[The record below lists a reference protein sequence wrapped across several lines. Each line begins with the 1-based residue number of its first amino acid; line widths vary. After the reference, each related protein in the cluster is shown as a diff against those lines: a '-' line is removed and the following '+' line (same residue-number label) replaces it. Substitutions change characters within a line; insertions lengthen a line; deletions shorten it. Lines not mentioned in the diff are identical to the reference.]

1 MMRKQLVPSL
11 ALVLALAATQSLT
24 AQRPERSPR
33 APGREPAAAARPAD
47 SASVNV
53 PAVPEHVTTH
63 HSAVIGGQRIDYD
76 ATVGNIILKDSE
88 GQPEAAIYYTAYIR
102 RGVRDET
109 ARPVAFT
116 YNGGPGSAS
125 IWLHMGAFGP
135 KRVNIPDAEHA
146 PPPPYPVVDNQY
158 SPLDVTDL
166 VFIDP
171 VGTGFSRPLG
181 KATGVQFWG
190 VDEDV
195 RSLSRFITRWLSDN
209 GRWNSPRYL
218 MGESYGTTRSAALVN
233 YMQQEANTDFN
244 GVILISSVLDFGT
257 IRFSPG
263 NPMPY
268 ILYLPSYAAVAWYHK
283 ALPVQPPDLRA
294 FLHEVEHFAT
304 TEYAQALFAGTRL
317 DPATRTSV
325 LDKLHR
331 YTGLSTEYL
340 DRADLRV
347 DNSQFEKELMRQHGI
362 AIGRLDAR
370 YTGPTMAPLAER
382 VDYDPQ
388 SADISSAYASAWND
402 YLHNDLG
409 FGRDKDYVVSGNV
422 RPWNWTH
429 TEPGRGGAGGL
440 GGWPSYTNVATD
452 LSQALQYNTHLQVL
466 QNSGLFDLA
475 TPYYATEFT
484 LDHLGLPPELRGH
497 VRIAEYD
504 AGHMMYVSPQAL
516 AKLKQNIAQFI
527 ASTSGSG
534 AAARV
539 AAGGRASTGGAGQ
552 AGGR

>member
-1 MMRKQLVPSL
+1 MTKQIV
-11 ALVLALAATQSLT
+11 ASLT
-24 AQRPERSPR
+24 LACGLAIGQTAVAQRPDRT
-33 APGREPAAAARPAD
+33 ARPAGRD
-47 SASVNV
+47 TAAAPSSPNAAAPV
-53 PAVPEHVTTH
+53 PANAPAASERVTTH
-63 HSAVIGGQRIDYD
+63 HSAVIGGQRIEYD
-76 ATVGNIILKDSE
+76 ATVGNIILKDAE
-88 GQPEAAIYYTAYIR
+88 GQPEAAIYYTAYTR
-102 RGVRDET
+102 RGLPGAT
-109 ARPVAFT
+109 RPVAFT

-135 KRVNIPDAEHA
+135 KRVSIPDAEHA
-146 PPPPYPVVDNQY
+146 APPPYPVVDNQY

-181 KATGVQFWG
+181 KATGKDFWG

-195 RSLSRFITRWLSDN
+195 HSLSRFITRWLSEN

-233 YMQQEANTDFN
+233 YMQQEANADFN

-257 IRFSPG
+257 IRFAPG

-268 ILYLPSYAAVAWYHK
+268 ILYLPSYAAVAAYHK
-283 ALPVQPPDLRA
+283 ALPTQPADLRA
-294 FLHEVEHFAT
+294 FLREVEHFAT
-304 TEYAQALFAGTRL
+304 TDYAQALLAGDRL
-317 DPATRTSV
+317 DPAARASV
-325 LDKLHR
+325 LDRLHR

-382 VDYDPQ
+382 VSYDPQ

-402 YLHNDLG
+402 YLHGELA

-422 RPWNWTH
+422 RPWNYNH
-429 TEPGRGGAGGL
+429 TEPGRGAAAGG

-452 LSQALQYNTHLQVL
+452 LAQALQYNTHLQVL

-484 LDHLGLPPELRGH
+484 LEHLGLPPELRGH

-504 AGHMMYVSPQAL
+504 AGHMMYVNPQAL

-527 ASTSGSG
+527 AETSGS
-534 AAARV
+534 ATPRV
-539 AAGGRASTGGAGQ
+539 ASDGRTPAGGAGQ
-552 AGGR
+552 GGGR